1 MFQVRREDEEPRHYW
16 TNLNRAVGAN
26 LEAGRV
32 GCPVFIRCTAAMAE
46 SGETMKDHLAE
57 MIYYVNGWLSDSV
70 CRVYT
75 LGAKAQGH
83 FATSLEYQSGSTA
96 LLVVALDHNR
106 PQIDLSILGSS
117 GAIYH
122 REFIQPSRDG
132 SLEPIAT
139 DKVQKI
145 MNAIDRSL
153 TTKKPV
159 DL

>member
-1 MFQVRREDEEPRHYW
+1 MSQVRRLAEEPMHYW
-16 TNLNRAVGAN
+16 TTLNRAVRTN

-32 GCPVFIRCTAAMAE
+32 GRPVFVRCTAAMAE
-46 SGETMKDHLAE
+46 SAETMKNHLAE
-57 MIYYVNGWLSDSV
+57 MIYYVNGWLSASV

-75 LGAKAQGH
+75 LGAQAQGH

-122 REFIQPSRDG
+122 RELIQPSRDG
-132 SLEPIAT
+132 SLKPKAT

-145 MNAIDRSL
+145 MIAVDQSL
-153 TTKKPV
+153 ATGQPV